1 VRDKVEIL
9 VGTKKGAFIL
19 DSDAARQQWRV
30 RGPFCET
37 WPIHHVVRASDGTLY
52 AGGGSNWYGA
62 TVFRSEDDGATWS
75 QSSAGL
81 TYGDDQPKIT
91 HIWNLT
97 PSADAATLYA
107 GVEPAGLFRS
117 DDRGETWT
125 HVASARAPEHA

>member
-1 VRDKVEIL
+1 MGNRVCAGYCHGE
-9 VGTKKGAFIL
+9 L
-19 DSDAARQQWRV
+19 DPGRAACDAARQQWRV

-62 TVFRSEDDGATWS
+62 TVFRSDDDGATWS

-91 HIWNLT
+91 HIW
-97 PSADAATLYA
+97 
-107 GVEPAGLFRS
+107 
-117 DDRGETWT
+117 
-125 HVASARAPEHA
+125 HVAPTAD